1 MRSISSHFRL
11 RRWVETVNPST
22 GIRYSSPWPWI
33 LAIVL
38 SLMLWAM
45 IGWVLWWLGRWKPS
59 RP

>member
-1 MRSISSHFRL
+1 MNWISGHLHPHQRADIA
-11 RRWVETVNPST
+11 NPGH

-45 IGWVLWWLGRWKPS
+45 LGWYLWWLFH
-59 RP
+59 